1 MSSVFRCDYREWCRV
16 MSDLRGCGEKAT
28 SIGVDLSGD
37 WSVTGAEGMLLVGN
51 RAVAACLAVTGPVG
65 N

>member
-1 MSSVFRCDYREWCRV
+1 

-37 WSVTGAEGMLLVGN
+37 WSVVGAEGMLLVSN
-51 RAVAACLAVTGPVG
+51 RVVAACLAVTGPVG